1 MLWEASMGDNKNKA
15 IEAQINKAVPKVVK
29 QFLQDLENEPTLV
42 IELNDN
48 ETGALEE
55 TISDIRAWLFIRR

>member
-1 MLWEASMGDNKNKA
+1 MGDNKEKA
-15 IEAQINKAVPKVVK
+15 MEDQISKSVPKALK
-29 QFLQDLENEPTLV
+29 QLLQDLENEPTLV

-55 TISDIRAWLFIRR
+55 TMSDIRAWLFRRR

>member
-1 MLWEASMGDNKNKA
+1 MGDKKDKA
-15 IEAQINKAVPKVVK
+15 MEAGISKAVPQALK
-29 QFLQDLENEPTLV
+29 QLLKDLENEPTPV

-55 TISDIRAWLFIRR
+55 TVSDIRAWLFRRR

>member
-1 MLWEASMGDNKNKA
+1 MLWEANMGDKKEKA
-15 IEAQINKAVPKVVK
+15 MEARISKSVPKALK
-29 QFLQDLENEPTLV
+29 QLLQDLENEPTLV

-55 TISDIRAWLFIRR
+55 TMSDIRAWLFRRR